1 MIELIKKYGFLV
13 LLVLMLA
20 FGFAVL
26 AAVLVGG

>member
-20 FGFAVL
+20 FEFAVL